1 MRRRTAALAALP
13 LLVSTAHAQ
22 TVVDGSDATVGT
34 DAAGAVLTLIGRQ
47 MRDPEARVSGLRTG
61 RAGALCGSVDL
72 RNRMGTYTGPQP
84 FVADL
89 GETFLGRLPEGP
101 ELRSPA
107 SPAAFKAMQRA
118 KVLYE
123 ANCAEG

>member
-1 MRRRTAALAALP
+1 MRRRMAALAALP
-13 LLVSTAHAQ
+13 LLASAAQAQ
-22 TVVDGSDATVGT
+22 TVVDGSDASLGV
-34 DAAGAVLTLIGRQ
+34 DAAGPVLALIGRQ
-47 MRDPEARVSGLRTG
+47 MRDPEARVSGLRKG
-61 RAGALCGSVDL
+61 RGGALCGSVDL

-89 GETFLGRLPEGP
+89 SENFLGRLPEGP
-101 ELRSPA
+101 ELRSPG

-118 KVLYE
+118 KALYE